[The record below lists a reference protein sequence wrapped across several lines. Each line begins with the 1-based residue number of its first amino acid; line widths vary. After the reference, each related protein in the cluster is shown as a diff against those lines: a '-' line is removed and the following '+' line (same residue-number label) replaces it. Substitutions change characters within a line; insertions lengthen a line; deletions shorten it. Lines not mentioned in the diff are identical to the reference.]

1 MNSQQVGSNERSTN
15 TLLLWFIQVYKSGM
29 PGISYRSGVICRS
42 GSMYHLAVGTGQA
55 VTKYSALG

>member
-15 TLLLWFIQVYKSGM
+15 ILLWFIQVYKSGM
-29 PGISYRSGVICRS
+29 LGISYRSGVICRS